1 MKNKKITLQVTN
13 NAVPVVETPAD
24 AVLLII
30 DIPEGKV
37 IVETFSHEGKVGS
50 YKILERK

>member
-13 NAVPVVETPAD
+13 NAISVIEMPAD
-24 AVLLII
+24 IVLEII
-30 DIPEGKV
+30 EIREGKV

>member
-13 NAVPVVETPAD
+13 NAISVVEMPAD
-24 AVLLII
+24 IVLEII
-30 DIPEGKV
+30 EVKEGKV
-37 IVETFSHEGKVGS
+37 IVETFSHGGKVGS

>member
-13 NAVPVVETPAD
+13 NAISVVEMPAD
-24 AVLLII
+24 IVLEII
-30 DIPEGKV
+30 EIREGKV
-37 IVETFSHEGKVGS
+37 IVETFSHGGKVGS

>member
-1 MKNKKITLQVTN
+1 LKNKKITLQVINKTIS
-13 NAVPVVETPAD
+13 VVEMPAD
-24 AVLLII
+24 IVLEII
-30 DIPEGKV
+30 EIREGKV